1 MVAPKFLSRGLL
13 LIIMEQISSDSVW
26 CYVVRWILVTGCCWW
41 GRAVFWQSHNFKVVL
56 RGSFVCVPGPGRLNA
71 NNEPWEAPGIR
82 KLIRFIIFVFF
93 SWIVDLSI
101 LTSMRHWPLSIYIYY
116 LSIHL
121 FIYIYYLSRYYKF
134 VDPQSDKKWW
144 CFLDVWIPICPNSV
158 TQIDI

>member
-1 MVAPKFLSRGLL
+1 MAKTANISVRSTEWRFLASTQCKRNFHWTDFTFNFLWGIETFWKCYCWNTAVEVWSWFITELQQVVAPKLLSRGLL
-13 LIIMEQISSDSVW
+13 LMEQISSDSVW

-93 SWIVDLSI
+93 S
-101 LTSMRHWPLSIYIYY
+101 
-116 LSIHL
+116 
-121 FIYIYYLSRYYKF
+121 
-134 VDPQSDKKWW
+134 
-144 CFLDVWIPICPNSV
+144 
-158 TQIDI
+158 